1 MFVIALSHK
10 GRGWRAG
17 MINGA
22 APCMPGSGAA
32 GGGGGP
38 PPDPPTPVPA
48 WQTTS
53 PGHRP
58 ERGPGSRRAGQG
70 HLPGGVVLL
79 GHPNL
84 GGRRG
89 AEKKKLRSTEGIM
102 KVVLILFGWEKRH
115 LVNSPA
121 SIPKRLARYLLG
133 GRRCGGGGLCWGSAA
148 PPRGLFPGSIP
159 AELGRGG
166 CAGPPGA
173 ERRPPGER
181 PGGGERSAGTR
192 WQLRGGQDEYG
203 PSRQGGGG
211 GRNEAR
217 FPHLVVFY
225 RFLLTAAK
233 RRRAHYRE
241 GSAAKKTQTWA
252 AKGGLYPSPFSFPLL
267 YKDSQRSK
275 D

>member
-1 MFVIALSHK
+1 MAGRDDQWSRAVHAGVRGCGRRRGAPPRSPHPGPRLADNKSRTPPGARPRQPACRARASPRRGRPPGTPQF
-10 GRGWRAG
+10 GRGG
-17 MINGA
+17 
-22 APCMPGSGAA
+22 
-32 GGGGGP
+32 
-38 PPDPPTPVPA
+38 
-48 WQTTS
+48 
-53 PGHRP
+53 
-58 ERGPGSRRAGQG
+58 EK
-70 HLPGGVVLL
+70 
-79 GHPNL
+79 
-84 GGRRG
+84 GGRR
-89 AEKKKLRSTEGIM
+89 KKKLKSIEGIM

-115 LVNSPA
+115 SVNSPA
-121 SIPKRLARYLLG
+121 SIPKRLAGYLLR
-133 GRRCGGGGLCWGSAA
+133 GRRCGGGGLRWGSAA

-192 WQLRGGQDEYG
+192 WQLRGGQDEDG
-203 PSRQGGGG
+203 PPRQGGGG

-241 GSAAKKTQTWA
+241 GSAAKKPQTWA